1 MKLLWTALVCGF
13 IFGIGL
19 CISGMTQPEL
29 VLAFLDLSDNWDPSL
44 AFVMVGAIAVNAT
57 LFRWSMGR
65 SAPLLAEVFHLP
77 TRTDL
82 DSRLVVGSGL
92 FGVGWGLA
100 GYCPG
105 PALLSGATLSV
116 DGLVFMAAFTV
127 GVVLQA
133 QMPPA
138 EATTQPQPG

>member
-29 VLAFLDLSDNWDPSL
+29 VLAFLDVSDNWDPSL
-44 AFVMVGAIAVNAT
+44 AFVMVGAIAVNST

-65 SAPLLAEVFHLP
+65 SAPLLADVFHLP
-77 TRTDL
+77 TRTEV

-105 PALLSGATLSV
+105 PALLSGATLSA
-116 DGLVFMAAFTV
+116 DGVVFMTAFTV

-133 QMPPA
+133 QMPQA
-138 EATTQPQPG
+138 ETDANPLAG